1 MRRAQGRPGRCPF
14 QEGPGAQGSGVARG
28 PPTAGSP
35 RRSQRVRVGLCHRGH
50 RGPAGGPAVGGA
62 WSDGGILESAP
73 RPSPQPLP
81 LPDPVPTLRL
91 WKLPSPVPE
100 SASRQ
105 PDPRRWPGDWAL
117 VNDFKQG
124 DSGGWGV
131 TWSGLQ
137 FRSIQSTAARG
148 VGDRQ
153 PEGPQGS
160 NRPRNSGPLARGQD
174 GGRRAG
180 R

>member
-1 MRRAQGRPGRCPF
+1 M
-14 QEGPGAQGSGVARG
+14 
-28 PPTAGSP
+28 
-35 RRSQRVRVGLCHRGH
+35 RVGPCHRGH

-73 RPSPQPLP
+73 RPAPRPLP
-81 LPDPVPTLRL
+81 PPSPVPTLRL
-91 WKLPSPVPE
+91 WKLPSPVPG

-117 VNDFKQG
+117 ANDFKQG

-137 FRSIQSTAARG
+137 FRSFSPSQREGWGTESQRGHREAAGPETVAPGQGAGWRKESRHVRQSGHRIR
-148 VGDRQ
+148 VEVMDCMWGDV
-153 PEGPQGS
+153 
-160 NRPRNSGPLARGQD
+160 L
-174 GGRRAG
+174 
-180 R
+180 